1 MLLVQAFK
9 CDSGNAESIQA
20 LVKELPSTPDVVISN
35 AALGSATVEQ
45 YEPDAHKQDLAM
57 LQVRM
62 LLTQSLLVNVVFWL
76 WQYKPKAHKQDLA
89 MLQIRMILTQG
100 LLVIVTF

>member
-1 MLLVQAFK
+1 MLPLQAFK

-20 LVKELPSTPDVVISN
+20 LVKGLPSTPDVVISN

-62 LLTQSLLVNVVFWL
+62 TLTQGLLVMSYFDHGSATVE
-76 WQYKPKAHKQDLA
+76 QYEPDAHKQDLA
-89 MLQIRMILTQG
+89 MLQVRP
-100 LLVIVTF
+100 